1 MPGSSE
7 LHSHPAM
14 VPPQT
19 CFQGQICLLLVQWDL
34 RGDMDHLPH
43 SVGGSRLKNEE
54 MEIKG

>member
-34 RGDMDHLPH
+34 RGDTDYFPH
-43 SVGGSRLKNEE
+43 SVGGSRLNEE